1 MSNKNFGFGT
11 QIRKS
16 PYFDSTVKWGATG
29 FSVYNHMYIPRDF
42 GSPEQNFWNLIEKSI
57 LCDVAV
63 ERQVEITGS
72 DAYKFIQLLTPRDL
86 SKLSVGQCKYV
97 LIVNNDGGIL
107 NDPVLLRLA
116 ENHFWLSLA
125 DSDVLLWAQGVA
137 VNSGLDVKISEPD
150 VSPLQ
155 LQGPTSQ
162 EIMVKLFGED
172 IRDLKYYWLR
182 EYQLDGIPL
191 IVSRTGWSSELGYE
205 IYLRDGSKGNELY
218 EKIMAAGKEHGI
230 QPGHTSSIRRIEG
243 GMLSY
248 HADADIHTNPFE
260 LGLDRL
266 VNLDSEINFI
276 GKKALKK
283 IKEKGISRKQVGLV
297 IDCAPLSGP
306 NTTFWPIK
314 KDRKQI
320 GKVTSAV
327 YSPRLKKNIALA
339 MVSVEQSEIDFIGK
353 EALKKIKQEGIKR
366 KQVGLIIDC
375 DPLSGP
381 NTTFWPIEKDGKK
394 IGKVTSAVYSPRLK
408 KNIALA
414 MIEINYSELGNR
426 LDVQIHE
433 GKYSATIV
441 EKPFYDPKKNI
452 VKS

>member
-42 GSPEQNFWNLIEKSI
+42 GSPEKNFWNLIEKSI

-63 ERQVEITGS
+63 ERQVEITGP
-72 DAYKFIQLLTPRDL
+72 DAYKFTQLLTPRDL
-86 SKLSVGQCKYV
+86 SKLAIGQCKYV

-137 VNSGLDVKISEPD
+137 VNSGLNVKISEPD

-162 EIMVKLFGED
+162 EIMVKLFGEG
-172 IRDLKYYWLR
+172 IRELKYYWLK
-182 EYQLDGIPL
+182 EYEIDGIPL

-205 IYLRDGSKGNELY
+205 IYLRDGSRGNELY
-218 EKIMAAGKEHGI
+218 EKIMEAGKEHGLK
-230 QPGHTSSIRRIEG
+230 PGHTSSIRRIEG

-260 LGLDRL
+260 LGFDRL
-266 VNLDSEINFI
+266 VNLESEVNFI
-276 GKKALKK
+276 GKK
-283 IKEKGISRKQVGLV
+283 
-297 IDCAPLSGP
+297 
-306 NTTFWPIK
+306 
-314 KDRKQI
+314 
-320 GKVTSAV
+320 
-327 YSPRLKKNIALA
+327 
-339 MVSVEQSEIDFIGK
+339 
-353 EALKKIKQEGIKR
+353 ALKKIKQEGIKR

-381 NTTFWPIEKDGKK
+381 NTTFWQIEKNAKNV
-394 IGKVTSAVYSPRLK
+394 GKVTSAVYSPRLK

-414 MIEINYSELGNR
+414 MIEINHAVLGNQ
-426 LDVQIHE
+426 LDIQTHV

-441 EKPFYDPKKNI
+441 EKPFYDPKK
-452 VKS
+452 KMASG

>member
-16 PYFDSTVKWGATG
+16 PYFDATVKWGATG

-63 ERQVEITGS
+63 ERQVEITGP
-72 DAYKFIQLLTPRDL
+72 DAYKFTQLLTPRDL

-137 VNSGLDVKISEPD
+137 INSGLDVKISEPD

-162 EIMVKLFGED
+162 EIMVKLFGES

-182 EYQLDGIPL
+182 EYELDGIPL

-205 IYLRDGSKGNELY
+205 IYLRDGSRGNELY
-218 EKIMAAGKEHGI
+218 EKIMEAGKEHGL

-248 HADADIHTNPFE
+248 HADADIYTNPFE
-260 LGLDRL
+260 LGFDRL
-266 VNLDSEINFI
+266 VNLDSDINFI
-276 GKKALKK
+276 GK
-283 IKEKGISRKQVGLV
+283 Q
-297 IDCAPLSGP
+297 
-306 NTTFWPIK
+306 
-314 KDRKQI
+314 
-320 GKVTSAV
+320 
-327 YSPRLKKNIALA
+327 
-339 MVSVEQSEIDFIGK
+339 
-353 EALKKIKQEGIKR
+353 ALKKIKQEGIKR

-381 NTTFWPIEKDGKK
+381 NTTFWPVEKDGKTV
-394 IGKVTSAVYSPRLK
+394 GKVTSAVYSPRLK

-414 MIEINYSELGNR
+414 MIEISHSELGNQ
-426 LDVQIHE
+426 LDIETHE

-441 EKPFYDPKKNI
+441 EKPFYDPKKKI
-452 VKS
+452 ASS

>member
-1 MSNKNFGFGT
+1 MTNKNFGFGT

-63 ERQVEITGS
+63 ERQVEITGP
-72 DAYKFIQLLTPRDL
+72 DAFKFTQLLTPRDL
-86 SKLSVGQCKYV
+86 SNVAIGQCKYV
-97 LIVNNDGGIL
+97 LITNNDGGIL

-137 VNSGLDVKISEPD
+137 VNSGLNVNITEPD

-155 LQGPTSQ
+155 LQGPTSKD
-162 EIMVKLFGED
+162 IMIKLFGES
-172 IRDLKYYWLR
+172 IKDLKYYWFR
-182 EYQLDGIPL
+182 EYDLDGIPL
-191 IVSRTGWSSELGYE
+191 IVSRTGWSSEFGYE
-205 IYLRDGSKGNELY
+205 LFLRDGSKGNDLY
-218 EKIMAAGKEHGI
+218 EKIMNAGKEYGL

-248 HADADIHTNPFE
+248 HADADINTNPFE

-266 VNLDSEINFI
+266 VSLDSNIEFI
-276 GKKALKK
+276 GKAALKK
-283 IKEKGISRKQVGLV
+283 IKADGIKRKQVGLE
-297 IDCAPLSGP
+297 INCEPLSGP
-306 NTTFWPIK
+306 NTTFWSIK
-314 KDRKQI
+314 KD
-320 GKVTSAV
+320 
-327 YSPRLKKNIALA
+327 NI
-339 MVSVEQSEIDFIGK
+339 E
-353 EALKKIKQEGIKR
+353 
-366 KQVGLIIDC
+366 
-375 DPLSGP
+375 
-381 NTTFWPIEKDGKK
+381 

-414 MIEINYSELGNR
+414 MINIENSEIGTS
-426 LDVQIHE
+426 LDVNTNRGNFEAI
-433 GKYSATIV
+433 IV
-441 EKPFYDPKKNI
+441 EKPFFDPKKKIASN
-452 VKS
+452 

>member
-1 MSNKNFGFGT
+1 MTDKNFGFGT

-42 GSPEQNFWNLIEKSI
+42 GDPEQNFWNLIEKSI

-63 ERQVEITGS
+63 ERQVEITGP
-72 DAYKFIQLLTPRDL
+72 DAHKFTQLLTPRDL
-86 SKLSVGQCKYV
+86 SNISIGQCKYV
-97 LIVNNDGGIL
+97 LITNNEGGIL

-137 VNSGLDVKISEPD
+137 VNSGLNVNISEPD

-155 LQGPTSQ
+155 LQGPTSKD
-162 EIMVKLFGED
+162 IMVKLFGES
-172 IRDLKYYWLR
+172 IKDLKYYWFK
-182 EYQLDGIPL
+182 EFDLDGIPL
-191 IVSRTGWSSELGYE
+191 IVSRTGWSSEFGYE
-205 IYLRDGSKGNELY
+205 LFLRDGSKGNDLY
-218 EKIMAAGKEHGI
+218 EKIMNAGKDHGL

-260 LGLDRL
+260 LGFDRL
-266 VNLDSEINFI
+266 VSLDNDIEFI
-276 GKKALKK
+276 GKAALKK
-283 IKEKGISRKQVGLV
+283 IKAEGIKRKQVGLE
-297 IDCAPLSGP
+297 INCEPLSGP

-314 KDRKQI
+314 KNNNEI

-339 MVSVEQSEIDFIGK
+339 IVNIKNSEIGTDLEVETNKGK
-353 EALKKIKQEGIKR
+353 FTAK
-366 KQVGLIIDC
+366 
-375 DPLSGP
+375 
-381 NTTFWPIEKDGKK
+381 
-394 IGKVTSAVYSPRLK
+394 
-408 KNIALA
+408 
-414 MIEINYSELGNR
+414 
-426 LDVQIHE
+426 
-433 GKYSATIV
+433 IV
-441 EKPFYDPKKNI
+441 EKPFYDPKKKITSN
-452 VKS
+452 